1 MSVRSAKGSFQF
13 CEVLRAEQ
21 VIHPFPHFV
30 AEFSALGQCLPRGRE
45 VLIPDSLHG
54 VVDVV
59 RNILCK
65 LLHPPAAVKG
75 HTQQHC
81 HDAQTRINSLHS
93 TPLTGSCPCGGSLFS
108 AENSLPSRCP
118 LKAGFPPAAG
128 YWPALS
134 ARASPG
140 LCRTSADF
148 PPAPAR
154 PVRRG

>member
-1 MSVRSAKGSFQF
+1 MSVRGAEGGFQF
-13 CEVLRAEQ
+13 REVLCAEQ

-45 VLIPDSLHG
+45 VLIPNSLHR

-65 LLHPPAAVKG
+65 LLHPPTAVKG

-81 HDAQTRINSLHS
+81 HDAQTRINSLHP
-93 TPLTGSCPCGGSLFS
+93 TPLTGSCPWGGSLFS

-118 LKAGFPPAAG
+118 LKAEFPPAAG

-134 ARASPG
+134 VRASPG

-148 PPAPAR
+148 PRAPAR
-154 PVRRG
+154 PARRG

>member
-1 MSVRSAKGSFQF
+1 MSVRSAKGGFQF
-13 CEVLRAEQ
+13 REVLCAEQ

-45 VLIPDSLHG
+45 ILVPDSLHG

-65 LLHPPAAVKG
+65 LLHPPTAVKG

-81 HDAQTRINSLHS
+81 YDAQTRINSLHS

-118 LKAGFPPAAG
+118 LKAGFLPAAG
-128 YWPALS
+128 CWPAPS
-134 ARASPG
+134 VRANPG

-148 PPAPAR
+148 PRAPAH
-154 PVRRG
+154 PARRG